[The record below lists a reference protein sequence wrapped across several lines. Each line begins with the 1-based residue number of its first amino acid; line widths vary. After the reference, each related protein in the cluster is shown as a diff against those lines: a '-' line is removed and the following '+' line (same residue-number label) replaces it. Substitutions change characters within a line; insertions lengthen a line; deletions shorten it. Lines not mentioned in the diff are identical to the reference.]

1 MKPGDVL
8 LAPLPQSDG
17 RLKDRPVLL
26 LCMAPPFGDYL
37 VCGIST
43 QLHQAVVGLDQV
55 VDPRDRD
62 FADSGLKAVSVIRAA
77 YLALL
82 PRTYF
87 KGRIGAISPMR
98 TKQVLDSLIAFLVR
112 AIDTS
117 A

>member
-1 MKPGDVL
+1 MCSSRLCHNQTAALKIALYSFFAWPRL
-8 LAPLPQSDG
+8 LA
-17 RLKDRPVLL
+17 
-26 LCMAPPFGDYL
+26 
-37 VCGIST
+37 

-62 FADSGLKAVSVIRAA
+62 FANSGLKAVSVIRAA

-112 AIDTS
+112 ASDTS